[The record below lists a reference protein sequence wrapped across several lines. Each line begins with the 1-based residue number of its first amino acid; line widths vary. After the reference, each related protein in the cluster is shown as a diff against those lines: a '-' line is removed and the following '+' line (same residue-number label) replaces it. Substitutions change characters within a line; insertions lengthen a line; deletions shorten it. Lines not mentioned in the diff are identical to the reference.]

1 MSIKQYEI
9 WIADLN
15 PQIGTEPGK
24 TRPVLVLQTNLLNK
38 IPHPSTI
45 ICPITTNVEKDADIL
60 RVHLKKGMANLNEN
74 CDIMIDQI
82 RAIDNKRLIKKIGDL
97 PSSLIERAKENI
109 KGAVVLNIEEISS
122 RMFRFGKSLLIDNKV
137 LPIDKIL
144 NKIDSVSIRDIYEIS
159 NKYFSADRKNIAILG
174 EVSKEVL
181 KELK

>member
-45 ICPITTNVEKDADIL
+45 ICPITTNVEKDAEIL

-82 RAIDNKRLIKKIGDL
+82 RAIDNIRLIKRVGDL
-97 PSSLIERAKENI
+97 PSALIDKVKENI
-109 KGAVVLNIEEISS
+109 MITLDLE
-122 RMFRFGKSLLIDNKV
+122 
-137 LPIDKIL
+137 
-144 NKIDSVSIRDIYEIS
+144 
-159 NKYFSADRKNIAILG
+159 
-174 EVSKEVL
+174 
-181 KELK
+181 